1 MDSSENP
8 FNSIPPVVILLVL
21 AIMGIEAVLTM
32 AGYGLIGGAAG
43 IGWRITVAEDY
54 AYSPAV
60 WDLVFQRG
68 DLSWD
73 ILMRFV
79 TYTFVQGSFRQALY
93 AGVLL
98 LALGKFV
105 GDVYGGRAVI
115 VIYIASAITGAFVYG
130 AIIPENVP
138 LLGAY
143 TPVYGMIGGYTYMM
157 WLRLRPARR
166 KPVAGLPADRLPADV
181 SAGLRPDLRRRAQLD
196 GRGCRLCRR
205 SGGRSAGGAGRD
217 PGDAGADAPALAA
230 AGQGAPEFR
239 QPERAHGVADDA
251 VRDHARDDQQHQR
264 QIAHAARR
272 EERGQQVGRGLQH
285 RAHQRR
291 GGDDPPDAAAESAHP
306 GCRQPHA
313 ARTEPELQHH
323 RPAASVVPIAAA
335 MKPISGAR
343 PMAMPAFTA
352 SDASA

>member
-98 LALGKFV
+98 LALGKYV
-105 GDVYGGRAVI
+105 GDAYGGRAVI

-143 TPVYGMIGGYTYMM
+143 TPVYGMIGGYTYKM
-157 WLRLRPARR
+157 WYDFGQHGENQWRAFRLIAF
-166 KPVAGLPADRLPADV
+166 LLTF
-181 SAGLRPDLRRRAQLD
+181 QLAF
-196 GRGCRLCRR
+196 GIIFG
-205 SGGRSAGGAGRD
+205 GGRSWTAEVAGFVGGLAVAPLVA
-217 PGDAGADAPALAA
+217 PGGIQAMLARI
-230 AGQGAPEFR
+230 R
-239 QPERAHGVADDA
+239 QR
-251 VRDHARDDQQHQR
+251 
-264 QIAHAARR
+264 
-272 EERGQQVGRGLQH
+272 
-285 RAHQRR
+285 
-291 GGDDPPDAAAESAHP
+291 
-306 GCRQPHA
+306 
-313 ARTEPELQHH
+313 
-323 RPAASVVPIAAA
+323 
-335 MKPISGAR
+335 
-343 PMAMPAFTA
+343 
-352 SDASA
+352 